1 MLIVYD
7 HTTGEIVGHCSSVFD
22 SGKWR
27 EATAAEL
34 FPNRANLS
42 SVSVADDARF
52 IAYGPNAWR
61 LKKDANGIVTG
72 IERLPALLVTC
83 DAHDTDNDGVPD
95 LPADGQSVAVITAKT
110 SDGNN
115 VTVTFRT
122 TRGTLA
128 QRSTATADGAATVE
142 LRSAVETVPVTVTV
156 SAPGYRT
163 GRLDMEFVPV
173 PVAPPAPPA
182 DPPTASPAPPD
193 DPSAASPTPPDD
205 PSAASPTPPD
215 DPPAAAPPSRAGPPR
230 RTRAGSRSAQT

>member
-7 HTTGEIVGHCSSVFD
+7 PATGEIVGHCSNVFD

-27 EATAAEL
+27 EATVSEL

-52 IAYGPNAWR
+52 MAYGPNAWR
-61 LKKDANGIVTG
+61 LRKDANGIVTG

-95 LPADGQSVAVITAKT
+95 LPADGKAVSVITAKT
-110 SDGNN
+110 SDGGNA
-115 VTVTFRT
+115 TVTFRT

-128 QRSTATADGAATVE
+128 QRTAATADGTATVE
-142 LRSAVETVPVTVTV
+142 LRSAVETVSLTVTV

-163 GRLDMEFVPV
+163 GRLDMEFAPV

-182 DPPTASPAPPD
+182 DPQTASSTPPTDPPTASPAPPA
-193 DPSAASPTPPDD
+193 DPPTASATS
-205 PSAASPTPPD
+205 PD
-215 DPPAAAPPSRAGPPR
+215 DPPAASPSTPADP
-230 RTRAGSRSAQT
+230 